1 MTVAMIIAKVGGS
14 ECRHSPRA
22 ILIPVLVTGIQASP
36 SLWAEKSS
44 FRRADARRLDACDK
58 HKA

>member
-1 MTVAMIIAKVGGS
+1 MIIAKVGGS
-14 ECRHSPRA
+14 ECWHSPRA